1 MWVVEVV
8 VPIKKGIKCLVTV
21 GVNYSLI
28 KASFRG
34 LLKGHGVSP
43 QEVKRSKKG
52 KKFMTA
58 LLSL

>member
-52 KKFMTA
+52 KN
-58 LLSL
+58 S

>member
-34 LLKGHGVSP
+34 PLKAMVLVH
-43 QEVKRSKKG
+43 KKSNAL
-52 KKFMTA
+52 KKEKN
-58 LLSL
+58 S

>member
-34 LLKGHGVSP
+34 PLKGHGVSP
-43 QEVKRSKKG
+43 QKSNALKKE
-52 KKFMTA
+52 KN
-58 LLSL
+58 S